1 MFLPSR
7 ISVTCSKQDIENL
20 EKLHP
25 ELDEVIKHVLRLYS
39 GIWYNY
45 MPIREMQIAQSA
57 RVSKDYVQ
65 LILRKL
71 SALSIID
78 YIEANDNPQL
88 FYLHERLPKNQLNLD
103 MELIQTLK
111 QRYEERVM
119 FMIRFA
125 AEQTDC
131 RATKL
136 ISYFKEETSGS
147 CGECDS
153 CLSIRRQIK
162 SQVDFDSI
170 RNNIMQE
177 MELFGSLNI
186 DLICKQHSTLMQ
198 EQVLKII
205 RFMLDERQVEL
216 NGVGDLIKK
225 K

>member
-1 MFLPSR
+1 M
-7 ISVTCSKQDIENL
+7 K
-20 EKLHP
+20 
-25 ELDEVIKHVLRLYS
+25 
-39 GIWYNY
+39 
-45 MPIREMQIAQSA
+45 IAQSA

-111 QRYEERVM
+111 RRYEERVM

-136 ISYFKEETSGS
+136 ISYFKEEASGS

-153 CLSIRRQIK
+153 CLSNRRQIK

-186 DLICKQHSTLMQ
+186 DLFCKQHSTLMQ